1 VVEAGGAVHLAAMDK
16 LLFVNLLLDVT
27 VEPEAAGYSDLP
39 VVPDLGV
46 LISTDPVAVDTA
58 TLDLLDMAP
67 GIPGTAAQTAGV
79 LEAGSAKMEQLCGAN
94 PRTLVAMAEEFG
106 LGTRA
111 YRLMS
116 L

>member
-1 VVEAGGAVHLAAMDK
+1 MKARTRS

-27 VEPEAAGYSDLP
+27 AQPEAVEHSDLP

-67 GIPGTAAQTAGV
+67 GIPGTAAQAAGV
-79 LEAGSAKMEQLCGAN
+79 PEAGSGKMEQLCGAD
-94 PRTLVAMAEEFG
+94 PRTLVAMAEDLG
-106 LGTRA
+106 LGTRV
-111 YRLMS
+111 
-116 L
+116 